1 MQTDVTS
8 KLKFGVDKIT
18 FWKNANGNFEI
29 QFKTSKDN
37 VFLFFSRDTVG
48 VYDANTITSK
58 TVRLS

>member
-8 KLKFGVDKIT
+8 KLKFGVDKVT

-37 VFLFFSRDTVG
+37 VCLFFSRDTVG